1 MGWAEAGCWRGLP
14 TLVSS
19 KQAAGEQQERADG
32 LATAGRLPWSRA
44 SSSPRLSFLLPSDGL
59 FLFVRLLIP
68 APGSVGR
75 DNPLQIKLLFPTLAP
90 NPAISV
96 APLDPAG

>member
-19 KQAAGEQQERADG
+19 KQAAGEQQERAEEG
-32 LATAGRLPWSRA
+32 RA